1 MNPWTSNY
9 KSHQGNVG
17 LGRAIAYYT
26 AHCIPVLLPLN
37 DTQKYD
43 LVVDK
48 DGKLQK
54 VSVKT
59 TYGKNKVGTYYAVQL
74 KNCGGASKKSTIRP
88 FDNTSCDILFIVTV
102 KGTMYEIPSN
112 MINVKSQLILTED
125 WNKYIVSLDWD
136 SSALGETQ
144 EVEVG

>member
-26 AHCIPVLLPLN
+26 ANCIPVMLPLN

-48 DGKLQK
+48 DGQLLR

-59 TYGKNKVGTYYAVQL
+59 TQSMNKNNTYYVVQL
-74 KNCGGASKKSTIRP
+74 KNCGGASGKSKIRH
-88 FDNTSCDILFIVTV
+88 FDNTTCDIVFIVTIE
-102 KGTMYEIPSN
+102 GIMYEIPSSL
-112 MINVKSQLILTED
+112 INVSGTLTLTED
-125 WNKYIVSLDWD
+125 WNPYMVNLDWGT
-136 SSALGETQ
+136 SAPEEIQ
-144 EVEVG
+144 EVEAG

>member
-26 AHCIPVLLPLN
+26 DNCIPILLPLN
-37 DTQKYD
+37 DTQSYD
-43 LVVDK
+43 LAVDK
-48 DGKLQK
+48 DGQLQR

-59 TYGKNKVGTYYAVQL
+59 TQCMNKNHTYYEVQL
-74 KNCGGASKKSTIRP
+74 KNCGGSSGKSTIRH
-88 FDNTSCDILFIVTV
+88 FDNNTCDIVFIVTIE
-102 KGTMYEIPSN
+102 GTMYEIPSKE
-112 MINVKSQLILTED
+112 ITVRGALTLTPEWD
-125 WNKYIVSLDWD
+125 KYIVNLDWGT
-136 SSALGETQ
+136 SAPEEIQ

>member
-26 AHCIPVLLPLN
+26 ANCIPVLLPLN

-48 DGKLQK
+48 DGKLLR

-59 TYGKNKVGTYYAVQL
+59 TQFRKESGNYEVLL
-74 KNCGGASKKSTIRP
+74 KNCGGSSGTSKTRP
-88 FDNTSCDILFIVTV
+88 FDNTSCDVLFIVTV
-102 KGTMYEIPSN
+102 EGIMYEIPTSI
-112 MINVKSQLILTED
+112 INVKNTLTLTD
-125 WNKYIVSLDWD
+125 KWDKYIVTLDWGT
-136 SSALGETQ
+136 SAQEETS
-144 EVEVG
+144 EVEAG

>member
-1 MNPWTSNY
+1 MNPWESNY

-26 AHCIPVLLPLN
+26 ANCIPVLLPLN

-48 DGKLQK
+48 DDQLQR

-59 TYGKNKVGTYYAVQL
+59 TQGMNKTGKYYVVQL
-74 KNCGGASKKSTIRP
+74 KNCGGASGKSTIRH
-88 FDNTSCDILFIVTV
+88 FDNTSCDILFIVTIE
-102 KGTMYEIPSN
+102 GTLYEIPAKDVEVSG
-112 MINVKSQLILTED
+112 QLTLTED
-125 WNKYIVSLDWD
+125 WNKYIVRLDWGT
-136 SSALGETQ
+136 SASKEIQ
-144 EVEVG
+144 NVEEG

>member
-26 AHCIPVLLPLN
+26 ANCITVLLPLN

-43 LVVDK
+43 LVIEK
-48 DGKLQK
+48 DGKLQR

-59 TYGKNKVGTYYAVQL
+59 TQGTNNTGKYYKVQM
-74 KNCGGASKKSTIRP
+74 KNSGGGSHKSTIRN
-88 FDNTSCDILFIVTV
+88 FDNTTCDIVFIVTIE
-102 KGTMYEIPSN
+102 GTMYEIPSN
-112 MINVKSQLILTED
+112 LINVNSSLTLNED
-125 WNKYIVSLDWD
+125 WNDYIVTLDWGT
-136 SSALGETQ
+136 SALEETQ
-144 EVEVG
+144 EVEAS

>member
-26 AHCIPVLLPLN
+26 AKCIPVLIPLN

-43 LVVDK
+43 LAIEK
-48 DGKLQK
+48 DNKLQR

-59 TYGKNKVGTYYAVQL
+59 TQGLNKSKTYYEVQL
-74 KNCGGASKKSTIRP
+74 KNSGGSSGKSSIRK

-102 KGTMYEIPSN
+102 TGVMYEIPSSE
-112 MINVKSQLILTED
+112 INTVSALTLTPQWD
-125 WNKYIVSLDWD
+125 KYIVTLDWN
-136 SSALGETQ
+136 LE
-144 EVEVG
+144 

>member
-26 AHCIPVLLPLN
+26 AKCVPIMLPLN

-43 LVVDK
+43 LVIDRDDK
-48 DGKLQK
+48 LYR

-59 TYGKNKVGTYYAVQL
+59 TQYKKESGNYEVLL
-74 KNCGGASKKSTIRP
+74 KNCGGSSGIPKTRL
-88 FDNTSCDILFIVTV
+88 FDNTSCDILFILTV
-102 KGTMYEIPSN
+102 EGVMYEIPSN
-112 MINVKSQLILTED
+112 MVDVKNTLTLSNKWD
-125 WNKYIVSLDWD
+125 KYIVTLDWGT
-136 SSALGETQ
+136 SAQEETL
-144 EVEVG
+144 EVETS

>member
-26 AHCIPVLLPLN
+26 ANCIPVLLPLN

-43 LVVDK
+43 LAVEK

-59 TYGKNKVGTYYAVQL
+59 TQGLNKSKTRYVVQL
-74 KNCGGASKKSTIRP
+74 KNCGGSSGKSAIRK
-88 FDNTSCDILFIVTV
+88 FDNKSCDILFIVTIG
-102 KGTMYEIPSN
+102 GTMYEIPSN
-112 MINVKSQLILTED
+112 LVNVSGELTLTEEWD
-125 WNKYIVSLDWD
+125 KYIVTLDWGT
-136 SSALGETQ
+136 SALEETQ
-144 EVEVG
+144 EVEEG

>member
-26 AHCIPVLLPLN
+26 AKCIPVLIPLN

-43 LVVDK
+43 LAIEK
-48 DGKLQK
+48 DNKLQR

-59 TYGKNKVGTYYAVQL
+59 TQGLNKTKTYYEVQL
-74 KNCGGASKKSTIRP
+74 KNSGGSSGKSSIRK
-88 FDNTSCDILFIVTV
+88 FDNTSCDIVFIVTITGV
-102 KGTMYEIPSN
+102 MYEIPSSE
-112 MINVKSQLILTED
+112 INTVSTLTLNSQWD
-125 WNKYIVSLDWD
+125 KYIVNLDWG
-136 SSALGETQ
+136 LE
-144 EVEVG
+144 

>member
-26 AHCIPVLLPLN
+26 ANCIPVLLPLN

-48 DGKLQK
+48 DGKLQR

-59 TYGKNKVGTYYAVQL
+59 TQGMNKTGTYYQVQL
-74 KNCGGASKKSTIRP
+74 KNSGGSSGKSTVRN
-88 FDNTSCDILFIVTV
+88 FDNTTCDILFILTIE
-102 KGTMYEIPSN
+102 GTMYEIPSN
-112 MINVKSQLILTED
+112 LVNVASQLTLTED
-125 WNKYIVSLDWD
+125 WDDYIVTLDWGT
-136 SSALGETQ
+136 STQ
-144 EVEVG
+144 EETLDVNVG

>member
-26 AHCIPVLLPLN
+26 ANCIPVMLPLN

-48 DGKLQK
+48 DGQLLR

-59 TYGKNKVGTYYAVQL
+59 TQGMNKNNTYYVVQL
-74 KNCGGASKKSTIRP
+74 KNCGGCFWQI
-88 FDNTSCDILFIVTV
+88 
-102 KGTMYEIPSN
+102 Y
-112 MINVKSQLILTED
+112 
-125 WNKYIVSLDWD
+125 NKTL
-136 SSALGETQ
+136 
-144 EVEVG
+144 

>member
-26 AHCIPVLLPLN
+26 AQCVPVLLPLN

-43 LVVDK
+43 LAVDK
-48 DGKLQK
+48 DGKLQR

-59 TYGKNKVGTYYAVQL
+59 TQGKNKTGTYYTVQL
-74 KNCGGASKKSTIRP
+74 KNSGGASGKSVIRH
-88 FDNTSCDILFIVTV
+88 FDNTSCDILFIVTIE
-102 KGTMYEIPSN
+102 GTMYEIPASL
-112 MINVKSQLILTED
+112 INVSAQLTLTED
-125 WNKYIVSLDWD
+125 WDDYIVTLDWGT
-136 SSALGETQ
+136 SAPEETQ
-144 EVEVG
+144 EVEAG

>member
-1 MNPWTSNY
+1 MNPWESNY

-26 AHCIPVLLPLN
+26 SQCIPVLLPLN

-48 DGKLQK
+48 DGKLQR

-59 TYGKNKVGTYYAVQL
+59 TKGKNKSGKYFNVML
-74 KNCGGASKKSTIRP
+74 KNCGGSSKKSIIRK
-88 FDNTSCDILFIVTV
+88 FDNTSCDILFIVTID
-102 KGTMYEIPSN
+102 GTMYEIPSSL
-112 MINVKSQLILTED
+112 IKIHGQLTLT
-125 WNKYIVSLDWD
+125 KDWD
-136 SSALGETQ
+136 DFIVTLNSSTCISENDG
-144 EVEVG
+144 VEN

>member
-26 AHCIPVLLPLN
+26 AKCVPIMLPLN

-43 LVVDK
+43 LVIDRDDK
-48 DGKLQK
+48 LYR

-59 TYGKNKVGTYYAVQL
+59 TQYKKESGNYEVLL
-74 KNCGGASKKSTIRP
+74 KNCGGSSGISKTRL
-88 FDNTSCDILFIVTV
+88 FDNTSCDILFILTV
-102 KGTMYEIPSN
+102 EGVMYEIPSN
-112 MINVKSQLILTED
+112 MVDVKNTLTLSNKWD
-125 WNKYIVSLDWD
+125 KYIVTLDWGT
-136 SSALGETQ
+136 SAQEETLG
-144 EVEVG
+144 VEAG

>member
-26 AHCIPVLLPLN
+26 ANCIPIMIPLN

-48 DGKLQK
+48 DGQLQR

-59 TYGKNKVGTYYAVQL
+59 TQSMNKSNTCYVVQFKNS
-74 KNCGGASKKSTIRP
+74 GGASGKSIIRN
-88 FDNTSCDILFIVTV
+88 FDNTTCDIVFIVTIE
-102 KGTMYEIPSN
+102 GTMYEIPSN
-112 MINVKSQLILTED
+112 LINVSSALTLTED
-125 WNKYIVSLDWD
+125 WNSYIVNLDWGT
-136 SSALGETQ
+136 SALEET
-144 EVEVG
+144 